1 MTALASNKKNEHSI
15 ELFENTKFMLPGVPV
30 PHFNE
35 VVKPALDAGLA
46 SVSPFQGPPCFPERK
61 EIVQVVWDREQT
73 LLVHLQPLTNCRK
86 S

>member
-1 MTALASNKKNEHSI
+1 
-15 ELFENTKFMLPGVPV
+15 MLNLSSRWPLQLRAV

-73 LLVHLQPLTNCRK
+73 LLVHL
-86 S
+86 